1 MRWLAGL
8 AEAIVLAAAVG
19 ACSSSTSSVSA
30 SPKAIAS
37 PMSGTETLIGT
48 MTGAAAARWL
58 NSYGSA
64 PPSFA
69 SLVFTGPVDTTLTGP
84 VTVGSGNATT
94 ATHTFAT
101 PAGNLTVQY
110 TVKTDGG
117 GQPTV
122 TGRSGTTCYFR
133 LDGGT
138 GSYTVLGSE
147 STGRFAGAT
156 GHGTYALTILTAAS
170 MLPDKTFCDL
180 LSGNVSAKGTSV
192 TFKASGPLAL
202 KQ

>member
-1 MRWLAGL
+1 M
-8 AEAIVLAAAVG
+8 
-19 ACSSSTSSVSA
+19 A
-30 SPKAIAS
+30 SPI
-37 PMSGTETLIGT
+37 SGTETLTGT
-48 MTGAAAARWL
+48 MTGKAVVRWL

-84 VTVGSGNATT
+84 LTVGSGNA
-94 ATHTFAT
+94 ASETHTFVT
-101 PAGNLTVQY
+101 RAGNLTVRY
-110 TVKTDGG
+110 TAKNSGG

-138 GSYTVLGSE
+138 GTYSVIGSE
-147 STGRFAGAT
+147 EVRGRDRPRHLRPHDPHRG
-156 GHGTYALTILTAAS
+156 GHAARQ
-170 MLPDKTFCDL
+170 DL
-180 LSGNVSAKGTSV
+180 LRPAFRQPFRQGHIGHVQGIRPV
-192 TFKASGPLAL
+192 TL

>member
-8 AEAIVLAAAVG
+8 AEAVVLAAAVG
-19 ACSSSTSSVSA
+19 ACSSPTSSISA
-30 SPKAIAS
+30 SPKATATPI
-37 PMSGTETLIGT
+37 SGTETLT
-48 MTGAAAARWL
+48 ATLTGAAAAEWL
-58 NSYGSA
+58 NGYGSA

-69 SLVFTGPVDTTLTGP
+69 SLVFTGPVDTTVSGP
-84 VTVGSGNATT
+84 VSVGSGNATT
-94 ATHTFAT
+94 ATHTFVT

-110 TVKTDGG
+110 TAKTTGG

-138 GSYTVLGSE
+138 GTYTVLGSE

-180 LSGNVSAKGTSV
+180 LSGNVPAKGTSV
-192 TFKASGPLAL
+192 TFKASGPLTL
-202 KQ
+202 KH

>member
-8 AEAIVLAAAVG
+8 AEAVVLAAAVG
-19 ACSSSTSSVSA
+19 ACSSSASSIS
-30 SPKAIAS
+30 AS

-84 VTVGSGNATT
+84 VTVGSGNATP

-110 TVKTDGG
+110 TVKTYGG
-117 GQPTV
+117 GQPIV

-138 GSYTVLGSE
+138 GTYTVLGSE
-147 STGRFAGAT
+147 STARFAGAT

-192 TFKASGPLAL
+192 TFKASGPLTL

>member
-8 AEAIVLAAAVG
+8 AEAVVLAAAVG
-19 ACSSSTSSVSA
+19 ACSSSTSSISV
-30 SPKAIAS
+30 SPKAVAS
-37 PMSGTETLIGT
+37 PMAGTETLIGT

-84 VTVGSGNATT
+84 VTVGSGNATP

-101 PAGNLTVQY
+101 PAGN
-110 TVKTDGG
+110 
-117 GQPTV
+117 
-122 TGRSGTTCYFR
+122 
-133 LDGGT
+133 
-138 GSYTVLGSE
+138 
-147 STGRFAGAT
+147 
-156 GHGTYALTILTAAS
+156 LTILTAAS

-192 TFKASGPLAL
+192 TFKASGPLTL

>member
-8 AEAIVLAAAVG
+8 AEAVLLAAAVG
-19 ACSSSTSSVSA
+19 ACSSSASSISV
-30 SPKAIAS
+30 S

-58 NSYGSA
+58 NSYGGA
-64 PPSFA
+64 P
-69 SLVFTGPVDTTLTGP
+69 
-84 VTVGSGNATT
+84 
-94 ATHTFAT
+94 
-101 PAGNLTVQY
+101 
-110 TVKTDGG
+110 
-117 GQPTV
+117 PTV

-138 GSYTVLGSE
+138 GTYTVLGSE

-156 GHGTYALTILTAAS
+156 GHGTYALTILTEAS

-192 TFKASGPLAL
+192 TFKASGPLTL
-202 KQ
+202 KP